1 MARSSL
7 KYEMSANGE
16 IMLRGIVFLT
26 LSLMVISPT
35 LAIAQQ
41 GYGQFSL
48 NNQSSETADLYV
60 SGAYGCRALAR
71 LFCTTQARIGTH
83 TLVAR
88 WTNGK
93 SFTIKDVELL
103 QGAVRTMT
111 IKDTYR

>member
-1 MARSSL
+1 MPRRTIA
-7 KYEMSANGE
+7 
-16 IMLRGIVFLT
+16 LT
-26 LSLMVISPT
+26 VAFVVISPV
-35 LAIAQQ
+35 LAMAQQ

-60 SGAYGCRALAR
+60 SGAYGCRALKR

-93 SFTIKDVELL
+93 SFTIKDVQLH
-103 QGAVRTMT
+103 QGEVRTMT
-111 IKDTYR
+111 IQDTYK